1 MKSSKPLGESQSLSH
16 ASSTPLW
23 KPPSWPTPPT
33 FKTKQAAL
41 DLIALQFG
49 LPLSSELTG
58 LPAAAFPKF
67 PTVGQ
72 LAVSI
77 EESTSPNRPTGLFE
91 ELLQSRPEALYLD
104 ASDHPEKYE
113 DGVLDLARDLVQHK
127 RDLSSEERALLDR
140 AIIDFMAAASKTKPK
155 PLPIGMVVRQPAIG
169 FTDEVIGV
177 ARVGCREG
185 GLVFSLR
192 ERAFADHAATVPRR
206 SRFSSMR

>member
-155 PLPIGMVVRQPAIG
+155 PLPIVKEASRMQDADEALGESRLDGWSLDEPAPSG
-169 FTDEVIGV
+169 GDE
-177 ARVGCREG
+177 AEPK
-185 GLVFSLR
+185 
-192 ERAFADHAATVPRR
+192 AFWWV
-206 SRFSSMR
+206 